1 MIQRLLIF
9 PAMKRDLL
17 IFIGCWNWKI
27 KRQVIGTS
35 PSLHRLARVPILSTF
50 CSRFLI
56 SRRTAHQKMDEF
68 AEESSL
74 QRNYGEVITEYK
86 EAIFSEDIANCH
98 ESFGMLL

>member
-27 KRQVIGTS
+27 KRQMIGTS

-68 AEESSL
+68 AEESF
-74 QRNYGEVITEYK
+74 TEKK